1 MRTQK
6 HSCCYRYNH
15 LFPPFLSF
23 LPPLRSHSF
32 LHFILCFL
40 LCIIITSISLYF
52 PNSLYSFFYQAYFF
66 RAKLPIT
73 DYINDTKTVLD
84 QAPRVL
90 NALLDMAV
98 EEGHL
103 DVVLALTILAKMII
117 QVLTVTFYFL
127 CLYHLCLL
135 RYSEIPLI
143 ISFLI
148 SVK

>member
-1 MRTQK
+1 MLI
-6 HSCCYRYNH
+6 C
-15 LFPPFLSF
+15 FLS
-23 LPPLRSHSF
+23 
-32 LHFILCFL
+32 L
-40 LCIIITSISLYF
+40 LYIVIVSISLHF
-52 PNSLYSFFYQAYFF
+52 PNHSSSYSSQAYFF

-117 QVLTVTFYFL
+117 QVLNIPSYFHF
-127 CLYHLCLL
+127 LYHLCIP
-135 RYSEIPLI
+135 RYSVLKLVMPYPVIR
-143 ISFLI
+143 
-148 SVK
+148 

>member
-1 MRTQK
+1 MFSLSSLLAFLCHHGLDFPH
-6 HSCCYRYNH
+6 HS
-15 LFPPFLSF
+15 
-23 LPPLRSHSF
+23 
-32 LHFILCFL
+32 
-40 LCIIITSISLYF
+40 
-52 PNSLYSFFYQAYFF
+52 YSFFYQAYFF

-117 QVLTVTFYFL
+117 QVLKVTFIFAF
-127 CLYHLCLL
+127 HD
-135 RYSEIPLI
+135 
-143 ISFLI
+143 ISNLHWSFITL
-148 SVK
+148 